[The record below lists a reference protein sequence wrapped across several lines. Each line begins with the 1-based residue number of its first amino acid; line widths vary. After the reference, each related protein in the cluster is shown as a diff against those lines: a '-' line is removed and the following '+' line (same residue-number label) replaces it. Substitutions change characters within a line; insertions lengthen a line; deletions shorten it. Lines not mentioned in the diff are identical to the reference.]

1 MSFTCI
7 YGIHVCQISL
17 CLLVSLH
24 PHVYLHCLRYNI
36 KVSVFFCSG
45 NVLSGF
51 FSVRRKD
58 DLTKLQFFFISVY
71 FIRNMIFTQN
81 IMRSLKYS
89 IFEPTRAGNL
99 NNRVITVTK
108 LNHISIPD
116 VIMQA
121 TGYLITFRPAFPFH
135 NS

>member
-1 MSFTCI
+1 
-7 YGIHVCQISL
+7 
-17 CLLVSLH
+17 
-24 PHVYLHCLRYNI
+24 
-36 KVSVFFCSG
+36 
-45 NVLSGF
+45 
-51 FSVRRKD
+51 
-58 DLTKLQFFFISVY
+58 
-71 FIRNMIFTQN
+71 MIFAQN

-89 IFEPTRAGNL
+89 IFEPTRAGNR

-121 TGYLITFRPAFPFH
+121 TGYLITLQPAFPLH